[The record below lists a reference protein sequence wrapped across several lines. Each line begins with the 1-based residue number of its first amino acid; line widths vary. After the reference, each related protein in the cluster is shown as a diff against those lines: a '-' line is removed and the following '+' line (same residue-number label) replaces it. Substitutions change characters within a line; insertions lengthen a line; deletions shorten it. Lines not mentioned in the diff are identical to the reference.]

1 MSNYSESHF
10 LRLQDFIADG
20 SRGELTDEERQY
32 EDLLFSVAGIIRREG
47 RPAAQAWLMADRD
60 CSRHVADRIC
70 HEAVNLFYATD
81 FVRQEAWRNLLFEKL
96 LTAARQW
103 EQQFSLFASDS
114 TDLHRLPSASDD
126 TDLHGL
132 SASDDT
138 DLHGL
143 SSAVSPQKSVR
154 SDAGRTSPRKSVQS
168 DAGKTSPRKSVQ
180 SDAGRTS
187 PRKSVQSDAGRTS
200 PRKSVQSDA
209 GKKQV
214 APSAKDYEAYVKIIK
229 QAAIIKQLSEKVDDG
244 SHAIT
249 HNQQINIF
257 GTSVQD
263 VGLPPT
269 DRRAILQS
277 EYFKQLPAR
286 HQERL
291 EMEIGLKPLDVD
303 QLLDNSIEL
312 ANEAAG
318 E

>member
-20 SRGELTDEERQY
+20 SRDELTPEERQY

-70 HEAVNLFYATD
+70 HEAINLFYATD
-81 FVRQEAWRNLLFEKL
+81 YVRQEAWRNLLFEKL
-96 LTAARQW
+96 LTATTDW
-103 EQQFSLFASDS
+103 E
-114 TDLHRLPSASDD
+114 
-126 TDLHGL
+126 
-132 SASDDT
+132 
-138 DLHGL
+138 
-143 SSAVSPQKSVR
+143 
-154 SDAGRTSPRKSVQS
+154 RTFITFDEETGERRCTAK
-168 DAGKTSPRKSVQ
+168 
-180 SDAGRTS
+180 
-187 PRKSVQSDAGRTS
+187 
-200 PRKSVQSDA
+200 
-209 GKKQV
+209 
-214 APSAKDYEAYVKIIK
+214 AKDYEAYAKLIK
-229 QAAIIKQLSEKVDDG
+229 QAAALKRLSERADDG
-244 SHAIT
+244 SAIINT

-257 GTSVQD
+257 GTNAQD